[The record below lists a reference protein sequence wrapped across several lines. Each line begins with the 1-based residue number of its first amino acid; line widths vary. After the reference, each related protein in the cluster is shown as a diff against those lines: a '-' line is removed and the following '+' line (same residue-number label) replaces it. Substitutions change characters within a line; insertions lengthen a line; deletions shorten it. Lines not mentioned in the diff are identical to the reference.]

1 MKDNVYRIEHLN
13 KSFENTNGEQ
23 IQVFDD
29 LSMDIEKGKIT
40 AVLGPSGCGKKYTA
54 QYTCRV

>member
-29 LSMDIEKGKIT
+29 LSMDIE
-40 AVLGPSGCGKKYTA
+40 
-54 QYTCRV
+54 